1 MEFSK
6 NTPFLG
12 GFLAIKLD
20 FYVKKAI
27 FAD

>member
-1 MEFSK
+1 MDFSK

-12 GFLAIKLD
+12 GFLNYKLD
-20 FYVKKAI
+20 FYGKKAI